1 MLHCML
7 LYAAAATHYSREWEG
22 VVSLADPCF
31 VFGRA
36 VLRSDEGGFR
46 NSFFFLSV
54 YGLCVYIWEFQLC
67 RFALANKRDE
77 T

>member
-22 VVSLADPCF
+22 VVSLTGPCF

-36 VLRSDEGGFR
+36 VLCSDEGGFR
-46 NSFFFLSV
+46 NSFFFLAR
-54 YGLCVYIWEFQLC
+54 IWVVCIHMGVSIVSFC
-67 RFALANKRDE
+67 FG
-77 T
+77 